1 MHESFDC
8 NFKKNRKINFKI
20 DRVSYKSICFVK
32 VVEKLIYQIIA
43 QNSALDSGFIL
54 KFTATFY
61 DVMQKSF
68 FKIRLNRIY
77 SNFRSVRFLRDL

>member
-1 MHESFDC
+1 M
-8 NFKKNRKINFKI
+8 
-20 DRVSYKSICFVK
+20 
-32 VVEKLIYQIIA
+32 EKLIYQIIA

-54 KFTATFY
+54 KFTPTFY

-77 SNFRSVRFLRDL
+77 SNFRSVRFLKDL